1 MHNNPIR
8 IQQRLKAHKSDT
20 NRKWLVSLSLF
31 LPHK

>member
-1 MHNNPIR
+1 MHSNPIR

-20 NRKWLVSLSLF
+20 NRKRLASLSLF